1 MADMQQFIQAET
13 AKSQFQN
20 VIHDLNEKCWD
31 TCVEG
36 KPSNKL
42 DGKTESCLKN
52 CVERFI
58 DTNMLILQVIVIFVL
73 LVVVKSV
80 AHFQRFERKAG
91 EIASSSGGDF

>member
-1 MADMQQFIQAET
+1 MLGCKLLIIIFLSFYIFIQ
-13 AKSQFQN
+13 
-20 VIHDLNEKCWD
+20 